1 MIRRSLCDDP
11 FCSQDFGCLSKLRK
25 PEECEVPIMAK
36 EGKEVPKIESFS
48 HQEGA
53 AGGCPAA
60 PWGGG
65 ATGQRTEA
73 KSLRLAPQ
81 SLLNPPRTTQP

>member
-25 PEECEVPIMAK
+25 PEECEAPIMAK

-53 AGGCPAA
+53 AGGCHGSPM
-60 PWGGG
+60 GGG
-65 ATGQRTEA
+65 VQQDRELKPKASGW
-73 KSLRLAPQ
+73 LRRAC
-81 SLLNPPRTTQP
+81 